1 MMNPILSRPA
11 KFRAIA
17 FLALLLMALAILGGM
32 ILRNFHHF
40 ETVLS
45 YVNFSHRIQNVSVSL
60 QQSLIDYLIER
71 KTDSNSNTLTKALT
85 EIDDLIADNLYL
97 SSSTKTNLETVQSM
111 LTGLNQLSHQQ
122 KNEHLINALN
132 VMSETLDHET
142 LQRETLLEDINLDTQ
157 TELYSALIT
166 FSLLMFGAILFFH
179 YRILHPINDLRKL
192 LERLTDENYTPI
204 NIDHLDPLLL
214 PVFRSYNEMVT
225 HLAELEDAKR
235 LYAQSL
241 QKEVRL
247 ATQALLEQQYSL
259 ARAERLAAV
268 GEVAAELA
276 HEIRNPLAGIQM
288 AFNNL
293 RKEIKDP
300 HQCERIDLIGAELK
314 RLAALLSDMLN
325 QSRHTPEV
333 SSYFDAA
340 TLIND
345 LIRLTRYQIDEKILL
360 EVNIPHLLPVHLPQ
374 SGLRQVLLNLIL
386 NAAEAIEDRVGLIC
400 ISAKVDQ
407 QSLKIEVTD
416 NGPGFSQDMLDYGIR
431 PFRTSRT
438 RGTGL
443 GLAMVQR
450 FVKNIG
456 GIIKLGN
463 QNPNGA
469 CVTVMIP
476 KDCLAE
482 GLL

>member
-85 EIDDLIADNLYL
+85 EIDDLITDNLYL
-97 SSSTKTNLETVQSM
+97 TSSTKTNLETVKSM

-293 RKEIKDP
+293 RKEINEP

-314 RLAALLSDMLN
+314 RLAALLTDMLN
-325 QSRHTPEV
+325 QSRHTPEIA
-333 SSYFDAA
+333 SNFDAA

-345 LIRLTRYQIDEKILL
+345 LIRLTRYQIDEKIQL
-360 EVNIPHLLPVHLPQ
+360 EVNIPQLLPVHMPQ

-400 ISAKVDQ
+400 ISAKFNQ
-407 QSLKIEVTD
+407 QSLQIDVTD

-431 PFRTSRT
+431 PFRTSRS

-463 QNPNGA
+463 QTPNGA
-469 CVTVMIP
+469 CVSVMIP

-482 GLL
+482 GQL